1 MHVVESGDIERVM
14 VRVLI
19 NEPPPRIFGLETL
32 EALVASVPLGAVVA
46 PGKREGLTA
55 LVDLVGCRLG
65 HLVAVESY
73 LANAKV
79 EAREDG
85 FRASLRSEEHTSE
98 LQSLMRISYAV
109 FC

>member
-1 MHVVESGDIERVM
+1 M
-14 VRVLI
+14 
-19 NEPPPRIFGLETL
+19 L
-32 EALVASVPLGAVVA
+32 EARVASVPLGAVVA

-79 EAREDG
+79 EAREEDRKSVVSG
-85 FRASLRSEEHTSE
+85 KSVSVREDLGGRSIIKKKNELHTSQQYIRYNYKTPSTTIIH
-98 LQSLMRISYAV
+98 LI
-109 FC
+109 F